1 MLYVKYISIKNL
13 PILMMK
19 NKLFWESDIG
29 FLSLLVWSSC
39 LDNLDGKMPKCLI
52 ISVNGKKQLFKPGR
66 DVIFFPS

>member
-39 LDNLDGKMPKCLI
+39 LDNLDGKMPKYLI
-52 ISVNGKKQLFKPGR
+52 ISVNGKKHLFEPGR

>member
-1 MLYVKYISIKNL
+1 MLYFKYISIKNL
-13 PILMMK
+13 PILRMK

-52 ISVNGKKQLFKPGR
+52 ISVNGKKQLFEPGR
-66 DVIFFPS
+66 DVIFFPC

>member
-1 MLYVKYISIKNL
+1 
-13 PILMMK
+13 MMK
-19 NKLFWESDIG
+19 NKLFWTSDIG

-39 LDNLDGKMPKCLI
+39 LDNLDGKMPERLI